1 MEGRDLIADD
11 YYIRKADVEKLIETK
26 IEMLRSA
33 IAPGKGL
40 KNSIVNLNAL
50 KKELDNLYAVKVAFK
65 SEPTIF
71 RKGKTELR

>member
-1 MEGRDLIADD
+1 MPDD
-11 YYIRKADVEKLIETK
+11 YYIRRSDVEKLIDAK

-50 KKELDNLYAVKVAFK
+50 KKDIENLYAVKVAFK
-65 SEPTIF
+65 SEPSIF
-71 RKGKTELR
+71 RRGKT

>member
-1 MEGRDLIADD
+1 MADD

-26 IEMLRSA
+26 IEMIRSA

-71 RKGKTELR
+71 RKGKT